1 MSANAELKQWIRN
14 YDQLKEELKAAFYF
28 GNQEMIDDLSKRLIT
43 TQRMI
48 AEIVASEKDK
58 NANASGSAVGLH
70 ATVSPDVKVSK

>member
-1 MSANAELKQWIRN
+1 MSANAELKQWIKN

-28 GNQEMIDDLSKRLIT
+28 GNEEMIDDLSKRLIT

-48 AEIVASEKDK
+48 AECVALEKDK
-58 NANASGSAVGLH
+58 DTNASGSAMRFH